1 MIKEAILAKTLL
13 VRTLGGPDVMEM
25 VDIDPGQPGP
35 GEVLIRQTAIGVN
48 FADVHYR
55 RGTAPPHSQSKL
67 PMPFAPGLEAVG
79 YIEAFGDGVT
89 QFKIGDR
96 VGYATASYTWGAY
109 TEARLF
115 PADRCFLVPD
125 SISDVDAAA
134 LLYRTITVQGMIR
147 QCYVVKPGDTILL
160 HAAAGGVGSI
170 LSQWARH
177 LGATVIGTV
186 SSRDKVERALSNG
199 CSHVIVHSE
208 EDFVAR
214 TRALTDGKGVDVCY
228 DGVGIALF
236 RKSFDA
242 IRRYG
247 TMISFGQASGM
258 MEPVPPVELQHEA
271 LYLTKFSGGTFNED
285 VDEYQMRARDVIAAI
300 EAGVFKLGN
309 HLVYPLSEAKQA
321 HIDLESGGTVG
332 SLVLIP

>member
-1 MIKEAILAKTLL
+1 
-13 VRTLGGPDVMEM
+13 MEI

-35 GEVLIRQTAIGVN
+35 GELLLRQTAIGIN

-79 YIEAFGDGVT
+79 YVEAVGEGVT
-89 QFKIGDR
+89 GFQIGDR
-96 VGYATASYTWGAY
+96 IGYATASYTWGAY
-109 TEARLF
+109 TDARLF
-115 PADRCFLVPD
+115 PADRCFHVPET
-125 SISDVDAAA
+125 ISDIDAAA

-147 QCYVVKPGDTILL
+147 QCHRVKEGDTILL

-170 LSQWARH
+170 LSQWAKH

-186 SSRDKVERALSNG
+186 SARSKVERALSNG
-199 CSHVIVHSE
+199 CAHVLVHSE

-214 TRALTDGKGVDVCY
+214 TRELTGGKGVDVCY

-236 RKSFDA
+236 HKSFAA

-247 TMISFGQASGM
+247 LMVSFGQASGM
-258 MEPVPPVELQHEA
+258 MELVAPVDLQHEA
-271 LYLTKFSGGTFNED
+271 LYLTKFSGGTYNDD
-285 VDEYQMRARDVIAAI
+285 VEEYQARARDVIEAI
-300 EAGVFKLGN
+300 ESGVFALGN
-309 HLVYPLSEAKQA
+309 HLVYPLSDVKQA
-321 HIDLESGGTVG
+321 HIDLESGSTVG

>member
-1 MIKEAILAKTLL
+1 MAKTVL
-13 VRTLGGPDVMEM
+13 VRTLGGPEVMEM
-25 VDIDPGQPGP
+25 VDIDPGKPGP
-35 GEVLIRQTAIGVN
+35 GEVLLRQTAIGVN

-79 YIEAFGDGVT
+79 YIEAVGEGVT

-115 PADRCFLVPD
+115 PADRCFPVPD
-125 SISDVDAAA
+125 TISDVDAAA

-147 QCYVVKPGDTILL
+147 QCHVVKEGDTILL

-170 LSQWARH
+170 LSQWASH

-186 SSRDKVERALSNG
+186 SAQNKVERALSNG
-199 CSHVIVHSE
+199 CAHVIVHTE

-214 TRALTDGKGVDVCY
+214 TRELTGGKGVDVCY

-236 RKSFDA
+236 HKSFDA

-247 TMISFGQASGM
+247 LMVSFGQASGM
-258 MEPVPPVELQHEA
+258 MEPVAPVDLQHEG
-271 LYLTKFSGGTFNED
+271 LYLTKFSGGTYNED
-285 VDEYQMRARDVIAAI
+285 VGEYQERARDVMAAI

-309 HLVYPLSEAKQA
+309 HLVYPMSEVKQA

>member
-1 MIKEAILAKTLL
+1 MAKTVL
-13 VRTLGGPDVMEM
+13 VHMLGGPEVMEM
-25 VDIDPGQPGP
+25 VDIDPGKPGP
-35 GEVLIRQTAIGVN
+35 GELLLRQTAIGVN

-55 RGTAPPHSQSKL
+55 RGTAPPHSQAKL

-79 YIEAFGDGVT
+79 TVEAIGEGVT
-89 QFKIGDR
+89 GFSIGDR

-115 PADRCFLVPD
+115 PADRCFHVPD
-125 SISDVDAAA
+125 GISDVDAAA
-134 LLYRTITVQGMIR
+134 LLYRTITVQGLIR
-147 QCYVVKPGDTILL
+147 QCHVVKEGDTILL

-170 LSQWARH
+170 ISQWAKH

-186 SSRDKVERALSNG
+186 SAASKVERALSNG
-199 CSHVIVHSE
+199 CAHVIVHTE

-214 TRALTDGKGVDVCY
+214 TLDLTGGKGVDVCY

-236 RKSFDA
+236 HKSLAA

-247 TMISFGQASGM
+247 LMVSFGQASGM
-258 MEPVPPVELQHEA
+258 MDPIAPVDLQFEG
-271 LYLTKFSGGTFNED
+271 LYLTKFSGGTYNED
-285 VDEYQMRARDVIAAI
+285 VGEYQARARDVMAAI

-309 HLVYPLSEAKQA
+309 HLVYPLSEVKQA

-332 SLVLIP
+332 SLVLVP